1 MSATETGPA
10 DWGEGTPEGRRVIEL
25 LWDPPAPPANGRGPR
40 PKISLDQIV
49 QAGMEIADAEGLGA
63 LSMRKVASHLGV
75 GAMSLYTYVPGRSEL
90 VELMI
95 DRAYG
100 QQALPDRSLGWRAQ
114 VERHSRGVWAL
125 YQAHPW
131 LLDHNLSRLPV
142 GPNVLDSEEA
152 LYAAIAAGGV
162 PPTRI
167 VAIANVITWHV
178 FGMARAQI
186 SDAEEARHT
195 GVSAEAYWMARN
207 SFWVTYFDMNRYPTM
222 SAIWDAGGFDDPDTA
237 DFDRML
243 TSLLDAI
250 ELLIN
255 ASGGAGEPSAEP
267 RERPAPGCP

>member
-25 LWDPPAPPANGRGPR
+25 LWNPSPPPTNGRGPK
-40 PKISLDQIV
+40 PKISLQQIV
-49 QAGMEIADAEGLGA
+49 QAGMDLADAEGLDA
-63 LSMRKVASHLGV
+63 LSMRKVASHLKV

-100 QQALPDRSLGWRAQ
+100 EQTLPDPSQGWREQ
-114 VERHSRGVWAL
+114 VESHSRQLWAL
-125 YQAHPW
+125 YEAHPW

-142 GPNVLDSEEA
+142 GPNVLDSEES

-162 PPTRI
+162 PPARI
-167 VAIANVITWHV
+167 VSIANVITWHV

-207 SFWVTYFDMNRYPTM
+207 NFWITYFDMNRYPTM

-237 DFDRML
+237 DFDKML
-243 TSLLDAI
+243 TRLLDAI

-255 ASGGAGEPSAEP
+255 ASGGNAQPVQPPAG
-267 RERPAPGCP
+267 